1 MKYFDILETNYQEI
15 ITTSVLNKMLHL
27 VGMIWIIENNE
38 DSKYDMK
45 IQNSYWMKGD
55 PWYNTSICKKLHG
68 KLFEAFIINARSD
81 RYNIM
86 CYIDVFEDK
95 LNILDMMVAAAVG
108 VVHYQQ
114 IQQQKY
120 YNRSVQP

>member
-68 KLFEAFIINARSD
+68 KLFEAFVINARSD

>member
-55 PWYNTSICKKLHG
+55 PWYNTSICKKLHE
-68 KLFEAFIINARSD
+68 KIFEAFIINARTD
-81 RYNIM
+81 RYNI
-86 CYIDVFEDK
+86 
-95 LNILDMMVAAAVG
+95 
-108 VVHYQQ
+108 
-114 IQQQKY
+114 KY
-120 YNRSVQP
+120 SIHEYKKIAPII